1 MKNRESSII
10 HSLHLWIQIA
20 AQIVTIV
27 AAIVVGL
34 WGYYSA
40 IYVNKEKEVTD
51 YTLEELKQKTTQ
63 TPHIQ
68 AKVEPIVVKEDS
80 GLILLQ
86 VKVSLSNLG
95 TKESRVTLDDNS
107 LALIPVEF
115 SEGKPIFQKP
125 INIIS
130 SRYAGNLHRIPLQF
144 VDIGAGESYELTFV
158 HGINTTGTYL
168 IHFLAL
174 NGITPSKDELSTTYG
189 IPYKYSVGAD
199 EYIVVK

>member
-1 MKNRESSII
+1 MKNRGSSII

-125 INIIS
+125 INILS

-158 HGINTTGTYL
+158 HDINTTGTYL

>member
-1 MKNRESSII
+1 MKNRGSSKI
-10 HSLHLWIQIA
+10 HSLHLWIQIV

-68 AKVEPIVVKEDS
+68 AKVEPIVVKGDS

-86 VKVSLSNLG
+86 VKVILSNLG

-125 INIIS
+125 INILS

-158 HGINTTGTYL
+158 YGINTTGTYL

>member
-1 MKNRESSII
+1 VSNRTTSKIN
-10 HSLHLWIQIA
+10 SLHLRVQILS
-20 AQIVTIV
+20 QIVTIV
-27 AAIVVGL
+27 AACVVGV
-34 WGYYSA
+34 WGFYSTV
-40 IYVNKEKEVTD
+40 YVKKEKEVTD
-51 YTLEELKQKTTQ
+51 YTLQDLKQKTTQ

-68 AKVEPIVVKEDS
+68 AKVEPIVEKGDN

-86 VKVSLSNLG
+86 VKVTLSNLG

-115 SEGKPIFQKP
+115 SHGKPVFQEP
-125 INIIS
+125 INILS
-130 SRYAGNLHRIPLQF
+130 SRYAGNLHRVPLQF
-144 VDIGAGESYELTFV
+144 VDIGAGENYELTFV

-174 NGITPSKDELSTTYG
+174 NGTTPPEGELSASYG

-199 EYIVVK
+199 EYIIVK

>member
-1 MKNRESSII
+1 MSNRTTSEIN
-10 HSLHLWIQIA
+10 SLHLRVQILS
-20 AQIVTIV
+20 QIVTIV
-27 AAIVVGL
+27 AACVVGV
-34 WGYYSA
+34 WGFYSTV
-40 IYVNKEKEVTD
+40 YVKKEKEVTD
-51 YTLEELKQKTTQ
+51 YTLQDLKQKTTQ

-68 AKVEPIVVKEDS
+68 AKVEPIVENGDN

-86 VKVSLSNLG
+86 VKVTLSNLG

-115 SEGKPIFQKP
+115 SHGKPVFQEP
-125 INIIS
+125 INILS
-130 SRYAGNLHRIPLQF
+130 SRYAGNLHRVPLQF
-144 VDIGAGESYELTFV
+144 VDIGAGENYELTFV

-174 NGITPSKDELSTTYG
+174 NGTTPPEGELSASYG

-199 EYIVVK
+199 EYIIVK

>member
-1 MKNRESSII
+1 MSNRTTSKIN
-10 HSLHLWIQIA
+10 SLHLRVQILS
-20 AQIVTIV
+20 QIVTIV
-27 AAIVVGL
+27 AACVVGV
-34 WGYYSA
+34 WGFYSTV
-40 IYVNKEKEVTD
+40 YVKKEKEVTD
-51 YTLEELKQKTTQ
+51 YTLQDLKQKTTQ

-68 AKVEPIVVKEDS
+68 AKVEPIVEKGDN

-86 VKVSLSNLG
+86 VKVTLSNLG

-115 SEGKPIFQKP
+115 SHGKPVFQEP
-125 INIIS
+125 INILS
-130 SRYAGNLHRIPLQF
+130 SRYAGNLHRVPLQF
-144 VDIGAGESYELTFV
+144 VDIGAGENYELTFV

-174 NGITPSKDELSTTYG
+174 NGTTPPEGELSASYG

-199 EYIVVK
+199 EYIIVK

>member
-1 MKNRESSII
+1 MKNRRSSKIY
-10 HSLHLWIQIA
+10 SLHLWVQIV
-20 AQIVTIV
+20 AQIVTIA
-27 AAIVVGL
+27 AAIVVGF

-68 AKVEPIVVKEDS
+68 AKVEPIVVKGDS
-80 GLILLQ
+80 GLTLLQ
-86 VKVSLSNLG
+86 VKVALSNLG

-115 SEGKPIFQKP
+115 SEGKPVFQQP
-125 INIIS
+125 INLLS

-144 VDIGAGESYELTFV
+144 VDIGAGETYEFTFV
-158 HGINTTGTYL
+158 HSINATGTYL

-174 NGITPSKDELSTTYG
+174 NDMAPSEDKVTTYHG
-189 IPYKYSVGAD
+189 IPYRYSVGAD